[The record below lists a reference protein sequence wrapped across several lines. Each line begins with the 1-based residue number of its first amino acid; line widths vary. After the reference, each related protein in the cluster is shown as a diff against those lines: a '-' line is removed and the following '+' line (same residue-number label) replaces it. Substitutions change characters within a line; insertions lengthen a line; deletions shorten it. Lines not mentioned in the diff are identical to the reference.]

1 MGLDAKNATIILP
14 DADLDLTVKECLLG
28 ALSFNGQRCTA
39 LKMLM
44 VHRSIAD
51 EFVNRLTTELA
62 KLKVGMPWEKVYLLR
77 RYQACTVQ
85 PT

>member
-1 MGLDAKNATIILP
+1 
-14 DADLDLTVKECLLG
+14 
-28 ALSFNGQRCTA
+28 
-39 LKMLM
+39 M

-62 KLKVGMPWEKVYLLR
+62 KLKVGMPWEKVSLLR
-77 RYQACTVQ
+77 RYQVCIVQ

>member
-1 MGLDAKNATIILP
+1 
-14 DADLDLTVKECLLG
+14 VKECLLG

-62 KLKVGMPWEKVYLLR
+62 KLKVGMPWEKGVSITPLPGMHRTAYMTEVIED
-77 RYQACTVQ
+77 AVAKGAKVVN
-85 PT
+85 PE